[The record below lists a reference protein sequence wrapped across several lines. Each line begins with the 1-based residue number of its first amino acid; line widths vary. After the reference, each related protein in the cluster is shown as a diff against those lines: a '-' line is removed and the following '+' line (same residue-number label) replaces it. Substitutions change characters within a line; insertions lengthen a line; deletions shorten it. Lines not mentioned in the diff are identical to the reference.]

1 MSLTQIWTHNDFRFV
16 HDPVFGDNRIAGIPD
31 DVLRTVVSY
40 THPSGFYVSPSVD
53 WVPRGAFADHAN
65 TLRVPGYALLNVQ
78 TGIDFKNGVSVF
90 VDARN
95 LTDERYISD
104 ISVVT
109 NARTMAGGAA
119 ALAAFYPGNG
129 RSVFAGVRAAF

>member
-1 MSLTQIWTHNDFRFV
+1 M

-78 TGIDFKNGVSVF
+78 TASTSRT
-90 VDARN
+90 ASRSSSMPA
-95 LTDERYISD
+95 TSQDERYISD
-104 ISVVT
+104 ISV
-109 NARTMAGGAA
+109 
-119 ALAAFYPGNG
+119 
-129 RSVFAGVRAAF
+129 